1 MHKQIPDNQIKLISS
16 DNVEFLVDTEIA
28 FLSRT
33 LKTFFDEKYQFKETT
48 ARSVALPIRA
58 KALRRIIEFMEH
70 KHMSANNLT
79 VGDFKIHDEE
89 TMELLDVASYL
100 RI

>member
-1 MHKQIPDNQIKLISS
+1 MEGAIPDGKVKLVSS
-16 DNVEFLVDTEIA
+16 DGQEYLVDTEIA

-33 LKTFFDEKYQFKETT
+33 LETFFDRRYRFKEAETRT
-48 ARSVALPIRA
+48 VVLPI
-58 KALRRIIEFMEH
+58 KSKILKRIIEFMEH
-70 KHMSANNLT
+70 KHRSADNT
-79 VGDFKIHDEE
+79 AVGEFRICDEE